1 MSAAALGYIAT
12 MMREIGV
19 PYRYERW
26 KSEELPDDYYCVGE
40 SYTEIPLLTKEE
52 DGRHET
58 TLYLRLFTR
67 REWLLLEQAKDLIES
82 HCART
87 AILDDGTGIA
97 VFYDSAMIVPTGDAE
112 LKSMKI
118 NLTIQEWK
126 VK

>member
-1 MSAAALGYIAT
+1 MSVSALNYIAQ
-12 MMREIGV
+12 MMQEIGV
-19 PYRYERW
+19 PYRFERW
-26 KSEELPDDYYCVGE
+26 KAAELPDNYYCVGE
-40 SYTEIPLLTKEE
+40 SYTEIPSLTKEE
-52 DGRHET
+52 DGQHET

-67 REWLLLEQAKDLIES
+67 KEWLLLEQAKELIEKN
-82 HCART
+82 CART

-97 VFYDSAMIVPTGDAE
+97 VFYDGATIAPTGDAD